1 MGLVPGAHFQ
11 DILLQKIFLCN
22 TLPSDQVSKSHL
34 LYLTQNFKQL
44 VFLNTWL
51 DEWWC
56 KNLSLI
62 RFSYKFSNGQ
72 HGKKVGTKKLQK
84 LE

>member
-11 DILLQKIFLCN
+11 YILLQKIFLCN

-34 LYLTQNFKQL
+34 LYLTQNFKQI

-51 DEWWC
+51 DE
-56 KNLSLI
+56 
-62 RFSYKFSNGQ
+62 
-72 HGKKVGTKKLQK
+72 
-84 LE
+84 